1 MIIGMISKCNKKD
14 DCPRFPNNDLLS
26 NFVLLSLLSEIMLD
40 DQTICAIAT
49 PAGSGAIAMVRLSGK
64 DTYKIASELISIQA
78 EKKDIASL
86 PSNTIHLAN
95 ITYEGELIDDVMV
108 SLFRAPRSYTGEDMI
123 EISCHGAHYI
133 QQKIME
139 ALVTSGARLAEPGEF
154 TLRAFLNGKMDLSQ
168 AEAVADLIASSST
181 ASHKVAMNQMRGGFS
196 SELAKLREQLLNFIS
211 LIELELDFSEE
222 DVEFADRKE
231 LFSLVKKIQA
241 IIWGMADS
249 FRLGNVIKN
258 GVPVA
263 ITGKTNVGKSTLLNA
278 LLHDD
283 RAIVSEIAGTTR
295 DVIEDLI
302 SIDGISFRF
311 IDTAG
316 LRQTSD
322 TIESIGIEKTFEKID
337 KAYIVLYVIDAA
349 QQIEE
354 IDRLAGK
361 IKKRLEGSD
370 KKLFILLNKIDF
382 LTDQHLEAIRNLD
395 NFQNLSETDQ
405 VLFISAS
412 YGDNVDQLASLLVE
426 TIKQG
431 NSEENNVVITNT
443 RHFEAL
449 VNAGDA
455 INRVHEG
462 MKTGL
467 SSDLLALDIRQVLHY
482 LGEITGEVTTDEI
495 LGNIFSKFCIG
506 K

>member
-1 MIIGMISKCNKKD
+1 MIFKCNKKV
-14 DCPRFPNNDLLS
+14 DCPCFPNNDLLS

-40 DQTICAIAT
+40 DKTICAIAT

-64 DTYKIASELISIQA
+64 DTYNIAGKLIRFQS

-86 PSNTIHLAN
+86 SPNTIHLAD
-95 ITYEGELIDDVMV
+95 ITNDGELIDDVMV
-108 SLFRAPRSYTGEDMI
+108 SLYRTPRSYTGEDMI
-123 EISCHGAHYI
+123 EITCHGAHYI
-133 QQKIME
+133 QQKILE
-139 ALVTSGARLAEPGEF
+139 ALVKSGARLAEPGEF

-168 AEAVADLIASSST
+168 AEAVADLIASTSS
-181 ASHKVAMNQMRGGFS
+181 ASHRVAMNQMRGGFS
-196 SELAKLREQLLNFIS
+196 TELSKLREQLLNFIS

-231 LFSLVKKIQA
+231 LFSLVRKIQA
-241 IIWGMADS
+241 MIWGMADS
-249 FRLGNVIKN
+249 FRLGNVLKT

-263 ITGKTNVGKSTLLNA
+263 ITGTTNVGNSPLLNA

-322 TIESIGIEKTFEKID
+322 TIESIGIEKTFEKISQ
-337 KAYIVLYVIDAA
+337 AFIVLYVIDAA
-349 QQIEE
+349 QKIDE

-370 KKLFILLNKIDF
+370 RKLFILMNKIDF
-382 LTDQHLEAIRNLD
+382 LTDQHLEAIRDLNNFKNLD
-395 NFQNLSETDQ
+395 ENDQ
-405 VLFISAS
+405 VLYISAS
-412 YGDNVDQLASLLVE
+412 YGDNVDQLASLLVD
-426 TIKQG
+426 TIKQE
-431 NSEENNVVITNT
+431 NTEENDVVITNA

-467 SSDLLALDIRQVLHY
+467 SSDLLAQDIRQVLHY

>member
-1 MIIGMISKCNKKD
+1 
-14 DCPRFPNNDLLS
+14 
-26 NFVLLSLLSEIMLD
+26 MLD
-40 DQTICAIAT
+40 DSTICAIAT

-64 DTYKIASELISIQA
+64 DAYKVAGDLISIQA
-78 EKKDIASL
+78 GKKDIASL
-86 PSNTIHLAN
+86 PPNTIHLAN
-95 ITYEGELIDDVMV
+95 ITYGGELLDEVMI
-108 SLFRAPRSYTGEDMI
+108 SLFRSPRSYTGEDMI

-133 QQKIME
+133 QQKILE
-139 ALVTSGARLAEPGEF
+139 ALIKSGARLAEPGEF
-154 TLRAFLNGKMDLSQ
+154 TLRAYLNGKMDLSQ

-181 ASHKVAMNQMRGGFS
+181 ASHRVAMNQMRGGFS
-196 SELAKLREQLLNFIS
+196 TELSRLREQLLNFIS

-231 LFSLVKKIQA
+231 LLSLVKKIQTM
-241 IIWGMADS
+241 IWGMADS
-249 FRLGNVIKN
+249 FRVGNVIKN

-263 ITGKTNVGKSTLLNA
+263 ITGKTNVGKSTLLNS

-316 LRQTSD
+316 LRHTSD
-322 TIESIGIEKTFEKID
+322 TIESIGIEKTFEKIR

-349 QQIEE
+349 QKIEE

-370 KKLFILLNKIDF
+370 RKLFILLNKIDF
-382 LTDQHLEAIRNLD
+382 LTDQHLEAIQDLNNFENLD
-395 NFQNLSETDQ
+395 ENDQ
-405 VLFISAS
+405 VLYISAS
-412 YGDNVDQLASLLVE
+412 YGDNVDKLASLLVD
-426 TIKQG
+426 TIKRD
-431 NSEENNVVITNT
+431 NTRENDVVITNA

-467 SSDLLALDIRQVLHY
+467 SSDLMAQDIRQVLHY